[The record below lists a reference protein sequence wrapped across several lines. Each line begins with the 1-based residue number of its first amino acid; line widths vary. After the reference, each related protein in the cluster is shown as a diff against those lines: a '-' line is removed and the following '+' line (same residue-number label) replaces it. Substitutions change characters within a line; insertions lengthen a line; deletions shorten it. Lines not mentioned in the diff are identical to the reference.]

1 MARLDMTHFWRKHW
15 SRVSRRDLFR
25 AGGLLAAGGLAASDA
40 APQGL
45 QIGPDIYQSLGVRTL
60 INARGTITVITG
72 SQTLAEV
79 KAAMDQASRHYVQ
92 IDELMEAA
100 GKRLAALTG
109 ADWGMVTTG
118 AAGALSVAACACMT
132 GGDPDKMELLANQV
146 SCPGMKT
153 EVIIPRSSR
162 NVYDH
167 SIRALGVKI
176 VEPTTMDEMELAFG
190 PNTAMVMLLSAAGG
204 YDEGPLSI
212 DRVAAAA
219 HRHNIPVL
227 TDAAAEILTVP
238 NIHLKRG
245 ADLVSY
251 SGGKCLRGPQCAGL
265 LLGRKDLVQAAW
277 AASAP
282 HHTVCRSL
290 KVGKEEIVGMLT
302 AVEMWTKRDH
312 AAEEK
317 AWTTWLQQIA
327 DKLRPVA
334 GLSTSIRP
342 ARGVDNRTP
351 DLNIQ
356 WDRGRIDLT
365 EDELEEILW
374 EGDPRIAIGG
384 KGSFLPFP
392 PDESNQTTI
401 YPFMLMPGEAE
412 IVADRLHRAFSKAP
426 KRGSREPV
434 AAPSA
439 NLSGQWDVHLEFVA
453 GSADH
458 SFTIEQKGNGLAGTH
473 QGQAAIRELQG
484 ALDGNQVVIR
494 SSYTQHG
501 ARLNFTFSGTVE
513 NDQMQGGLLAGEY
526 GEGRWSARR
535 HGHTF
540 PSGGRPIPG

>member
-1 MARLDMTHFWRKHW
+1 MTTQFWRKRW
-15 SRVSRRDLFR
+15 SRLSRRDLFR
-25 AGGLLAAGGLAASDA
+25 TGGLLAAGSLAAPDA
-40 APQGL
+40 APEEL
-45 QIGPDIYQSLGVRTL
+45 HIGPDIYQSLGVRTL

-72 SQTLAEV
+72 SQTLPEV

-100 GKRLAALTG
+100 GKHLAELTG
-109 ADWGMVTTG
+109 AGWGMVTSG
-118 AAGALSVAACACMT
+118 AAGALSVATCACMT
-132 GGDPDKMELLANQV
+132 GGDPDKMELLANQL

-167 SIRALGVKI
+167 SIRAIGAKI
-176 VEPTTMDEMELAFG
+176 VEPATMDELELAFG
-190 PNTAMVMLLSAAGG
+190 PSTAMVMLLSAAGG
-204 YDEGPLSI
+204 YDEGPMSI
-212 DRVAAAA
+212 EKIAAAA
-219 HRHNIPVL
+219 HRHDIPVL

-265 LLGRKDLVQAAW
+265 LLGRKDLVRAAW

-290 KVGKEEIVGMLT
+290 KVGKEEIVGMLA
-302 AVEMWTKRDH
+302 AVEMWRKRDH

-317 AWTTWLQQIA
+317 MWTSWLEQIA
-327 DKLRPVA
+327 DRLRPIEGITA
-334 GLSTSIRP
+334 AIRP
-342 ARGVDNRTP
+342 ARGVDNRQP
-351 DLNIQ
+351 DLNIR

-374 EGDPRIAIGG
+374 RGDPRIAIGG

-392 PDESNQTTI
+392 PDESNQATI
-401 YPFMLMPGEAE
+401 YPYMLMPGEAE
-412 IVADRLHRAFSKAP
+412 VVADRLHRAFSQAP
-426 KRGSREPV
+426 RPESRKP
-434 AAPSA
+434 ATAPST
-439 NLSGQWDVHLEFVA
+439 NLSGQWDVLLEFVA
-453 GSADH
+453 SSADH
-458 SFTIEQKGNGLAGTH
+458 SFTIEQTGNELSGTH
-473 QGQAAIRELQG
+473 QGQAAIRELKG
-484 ALDGNQVVIR
+484 TLDGNRVVIR

-513 NDQMQGGLLAGEY
+513 NEQMQGGLLVGEY
-526 GEGRWSARR
+526 GEGRWTARR

-540 PSGGRPIPG
+540 PGGGRPIPG